1 MWWSS
6 ICVQIVWLF
15 SHQQNSGEQG
25 TKLDPETDACPVIQ
39 QGSFHHQKSMNPSGV
54 SSPKFLPK
62 TENRI
67 RKNCSKNMLE
77 KTPYDFPDGEGLLR
91 SLGIYIGIPRKLG
104 PFLVKG
110 ALRFLGGFIHIFS
123 FHPYWGRFEP
133 LLTCAYFSDGLK
145 PPTIRPDIGW
155 QGW

>member
-1 MWWSS
+1 M
-6 ICVQIVWLF
+6 
-15 SHQQNSGEQG
+15 
-25 TKLDPETDACPVIQ
+25 CPVIQ

-54 SSPKFLPK
+54 FSPKFLPK
-62 TENRI
+62 TDPQNRI
-67 RKNCSKNMLE
+67 MKNRSKNMLE

-110 ALRFLGGFIHIFS
+110 ALRFLGGFIMFHSYFFFS
-123 FHPYWGRFEP
+123 P
-133 LLTCAYFSDGLK
+133 LLGKIEKPILTCAYFSDGL
-145 PPTIRPDIGW
+145 PTIRPDIGW